1 MSKPAVRG
9 ISGSRIRRKRAFETP
24 SDEQTSVGV
33 HVGLNCVYFQV
44 RGTLIDEKKQARSFH
59 HQKLE
64 PGQSCAPSRLIGSRA
79 NFELVAALKY

>member
-1 MSKPAVRG
+1 MSKPAVKG

-44 RGTLIDEKKQARSFH
+44 RGTLIDGKNKRDRFTTKNWSRGNPAH
-59 HQKLE
+59 HH
-64 PGQSCAPSRLIGSRA
+64 G
-79 NFELVAALKY
+79 

>member
-1 MSKPAVRG
+1 MSKPAVKG

-33 HVGLNCVYFQV
+33 NVGLNCVYFQV
-44 RGTLIDEKKQARSFH
+44 RGTLIAEKTSEIVSPPKT
-59 HQKLE
+59 E

>member
-1 MSKPAVRG
+1 MSKPAVKG

-44 RGTLIDEKKQARSFH
+44 RGTLIDEKNKRDRFTTKNGAGAILRTITVNR
-59 HQKLE
+59 
-64 PGQSCAPSRLIGSRA
+64 QSSK
-79 NFELVAALKY
+79 F